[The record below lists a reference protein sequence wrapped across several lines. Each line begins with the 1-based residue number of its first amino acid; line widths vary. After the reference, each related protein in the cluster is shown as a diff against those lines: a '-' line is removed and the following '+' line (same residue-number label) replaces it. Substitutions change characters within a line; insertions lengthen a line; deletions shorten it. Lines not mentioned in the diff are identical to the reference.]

1 MDKVY
6 EVLGTNLEIKSNENI
21 IERSYQTWLKS
32 VSKARTV
39 VVQFNI
45 LMIRQ
50 EFYEIAE
57 S

>member
-39 VVQFNI
+39 VVQFNF